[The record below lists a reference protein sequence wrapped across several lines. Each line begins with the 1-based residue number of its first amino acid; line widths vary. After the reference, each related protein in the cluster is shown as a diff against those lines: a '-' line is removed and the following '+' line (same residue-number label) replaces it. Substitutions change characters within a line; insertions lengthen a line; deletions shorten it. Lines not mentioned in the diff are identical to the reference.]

1 MSIGKVLLLGKD
13 LSNFDWSSRLGSVID
28 ALILITR
35 HNIVLLNVLSLSLLA
50 LVVFRWNFNALKE
63 TFSVTG
69 CLSVSYLLFD
79 MATVAS
85 LRLLFQS
92 SPLGRPDSCSVLSN
106 TNFIVFCFLN
116 F

>member
-50 LVVFRWNFNALKE
+50 LVVFR
-63 TFSVTG
+63 
-69 CLSVSYLLFD
+69 
-79 MATVAS
+79 
-85 LRLLFQS
+85 
-92 SPLGRPDSCSVLSN
+92 
-106 TNFIVFCFLN
+106 
-116 F
+116 